1 MTEKYTV
8 NIRVK
13 PYVKQYLIN
22 NCGSPCDLNLLP
34 DINKEFVQYLSKSL
48 FTRESLPSSVY
59 NNDICVAAGVID
71 RDYYPREIG
80 VLLYKVSSHEYKIK
94 KGDRIAQL
102 IVTNCVCQDT
112 GEAERDGGFGSTGM

>member
-1 MTEKYTV
+1 M
-8 NIRVK
+8 IRTGVAVK
-13 PYVKQYLIN
+13 
-22 NCGSPCDLNLLP
+22 LP
-34 DINKEFVQYLSKSL
+34 PGTYGRIAPRSGLA
-48 FTRESLPSSVY
+48 Y